1 MKILHFSLNS
11 HRIFVLLFFVLLMCL
26 SSSGFALANNK
37 NSIQN
42 KGTWQ
47 LSLTGGAF
55 EWKQGD
61 DLDTAGL
68 SFGYRLPEFE
78 YGSIALGIGVISST
92 GGGEIA
98 PTIAIPG
105 EIEASLESISG
116 SAVYRSKGA
125 VFVMGKMGYGER
137 QFKFDFADPSKD
149 TLQDTTSDFISGA
162 GVGLRL
168 GSNAELELAYTSY
181 ETEQNLISLGLN
193 WKFSSQKQGSS
204 TKKPKPKKPAKKT
217 KTKAVKKAVEQAPSE
232 TDESMVIRRYAPTQ
246 APESTPRQN
255 PYKNNKTLPNGRS
268 VYSAEKAARIDAC
281 RKPTLQT
288 KRNKWPY
295 ELYRAV
301 CQDGSSRL
309 VSCEWGQCEVIK

>member
-1 MKILHFSLNS
+1 MKIQDFSLS
-11 HRIFVLLFFVLLMCL
+11 FPRFFVFLLCL
-26 SSSGFALANNK
+26 VTSGLALASSQDSK
-37 NSIQN
+37 LN

-47 LSLTGGAF
+47 ISLSGGAF
-55 EWKQGD
+55 EWKQGE
-61 DLDTAGL
+61 DLNITGL

-78 YGSIALGIGVISST
+78 YGSIAVEIGIINST

-98 PTIAIPG
+98 PTIAVPG
-105 EIEASLESISG
+105 EIEATVESIG
-116 SAVYRSKGA
+116 GNAVYRSKGT
-125 VFVMGKMGYGER
+125 VFVMGKMGYAER
-137 QFKFDFADPSKD
+137 QFGFEFADPSKD
-149 TLQDTTSDFISGA
+149 DLQDTTSDFISGA
-162 GVGLRL
+162 GIGLRL

-193 WKFSSQKQGSS
+193 WKFSSQKQGVY
-204 TKKPKPKKPAKKT
+204 TKKSKKKKPAKKT
-217 KTKAVKKAVEQAPSE
+217 KTRSDKKAVTQDVSE
-232 TDESMVIRRYAPTQ
+232 TDETMVIKRYS
-246 APESTPRQN
+246 PEQIQQN
-255 PYKNNKTLPNGRS
+255 SPQRDPYKNEQALPNGRS

-281 RKPTLQT
+281 RRPTLQT